1 MSGQVFRHARYLC
14 AIAEV
19 ALPFIAGRPMNNP
32 GKRVYLPL
40 SLAFSVALLSG
51 CASPPPPPPAAPP
64 PPPVR
69 TCQTLENTQVSG
81 DMYVDEQVTRH
92 ITTTRCVTQ

>member
-1 MSGQVFRHARYLC
+1 MSGQVFRHPRYSC

-19 ALPFIAGRPMNNP
+19 ALSFTAGRPMNNP
-32 GKRVYLPL
+32 GNRVYLPL
-40 SLAFSVALLSG
+40 LLAFFVALLSG
-51 CASPPPPPPAAPP
+51 CASPPPPPAAPP

>member
-1 MSGQVFRHARYLC
+1 MSGQVFCRARLLC
-14 AIAEV
+14 ATTEV
-19 ALPFIAGRPMNNP
+19 ALPFIAGRPMNHL

-40 SLAFSVALLSG
+40 SLAFSVVLLSG

-69 TCQTLENTQVSG
+69 TCQTLEDTQVAG
-81 DMYVDEQVTRH
+81 DMYVDGQVTRH